1 MGTNHKEQP
10 VGQLQPAS
18 LFKRALKAKEIGILA
33 CLCLLFLFFSFA
45 SPVFFTSTNILNI
58 VRQVS
63 LLGIQA
69 LGMTLVIAIGGIDIS
84 VGAVYA
90 VCATVSALLMTQEGI
105 PVWIACAL
113 GLLLGTVFGLVNG
126 FVIGYLKIP
135 PFIATMGT
143 MNIARGL
150 ALLLSKGMII
160 SLDRDP
166 VPDPE
171 SLPAFFGMGGG
182 VVGVV
187 PSLSIFFLVLAVIGY
202 FFFHKSILGF
212 RMRAVGG
219 SPDAAKASG
228 INEKKVNLIAYMIL
242 GFLCGLTGLLNFS
255 FMHTVQGTMG
265 SGMELE
271 VIAAAIIGGAIP
283 TGGAGTVIGTVIG
296 VLIMGILK
304 NGLVLMGVNAHAQTV
319 VIGILIIVVVAFD
332 LRRNKKRQ

>member
-1 MGTNHKEQP
+1 
-10 VGQLQPAS
+10 
-18 LFKRALKAKEIGILA
+18 
-33 CLCLLFLFFSFA
+33 
-45 SPVFFTSTNILNI
+45 
-58 VRQVS
+58 
-63 LLGIQA
+63 
-69 LGMTLVIAIGGIDIS
+69 
-84 VGAVYA
+84 
-90 VCATVSALLMTQEGI
+90 
-105 PVWIACAL
+105 
-113 GLLLGTVFGLVNG
+113 
-126 FVIGYLKIP
+126 
-135 PFIATMGT
+135 
-143 MNIARGL
+143 
-150 ALLLSKGMII
+150 
-160 SLDRDP
+160 
-166 VPDPE
+166 
-171 SLPAFFGMGGG
+171 
-182 VVGVV
+182 
-187 PSLSIFFLVLAVIGY
+187 
-202 FFFHKSILGF
+202 
-212 RMRAVGG
+212 MRAVGG